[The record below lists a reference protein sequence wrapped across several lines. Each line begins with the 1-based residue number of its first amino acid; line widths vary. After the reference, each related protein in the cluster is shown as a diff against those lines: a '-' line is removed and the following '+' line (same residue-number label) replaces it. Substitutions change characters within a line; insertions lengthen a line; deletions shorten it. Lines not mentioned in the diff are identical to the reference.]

1 MVSFD
6 SLLQASQEDLIN
18 TFDAFHDLKP
28 RTRKRAAV
36 IAARLK
42 LTNGQLICA
51 IGFNP
56 QARDCAGLLPIL
68 GFKRFAEIED
78 LRNEYFTKDM
88 YRRLPLEN
96 IMAIYERI
104 KDDADMLHTMQYLL
118 QRRLNAIEHHIE
130 NTVSSMMIEKYKS
143 EIRAI
148 YADGIATIEFAEER
162 LNQTDSGF
170 RALLNE
176 VSIITESRLIP
187 VGEIFFMDTI
197 LPEEKRR
204 LLARGLIPLD
214 LVEERLNNPRLA
226 PAEKKLLRE
235 HLKQQKRQD

>member
-1 MVSFD
+1 MTGFD
-6 SLLQASQEDLIN
+6 HVLRASREQLIE
-18 TFDAFHDLKP
+18 AFQGFHELKP
-28 RTRKRAAV
+28 GSRKKAAV

-42 LTNGQLICA
+42 LNNGQVICA

-56 QARDCAGLLPIL
+56 NARDNPSIPALM
-68 GFKRFAEIED
+68 GFERFTEIEE

-88 YRRLPLEN
+88 YRRLSLEN
-96 IMAIYERI
+96 IMAIYECI
-104 KDDADMLHTMQYLL
+104 KDDPDLLHTMQYLL
-118 QRRLNAIEHHIE
+118 PLRLKAIERYIE

-170 RALLNE
+170 RSLLNE
-176 VSIITESRLIP
+176 VNIITENRLIP
-187 VGEIFFMDTI
+187 IGQIFFMDTI

-204 LLARGLIPLD
+204 LLSRGLIPLE
-214 LVEERLNNPRLA
+214 LVEERLRNPQLI

-235 HLKQQKRQD
+235 YIKQQKQQR